1 MNNYDLSLVYRIYPG
16 IAKKNKPVIYPNDK
30 YKMSN
35 ICINS
40 LKGALGSMKVKIWV
54 ILDNCPPQYEKLFIK
69 YLSKFDVEFI
79 HLDGKGNYFTF
90 NKQIEIL
97 LNQNDSDVIYFAEDD
112 YLLKPNSLEIAVNFI
127 RNNPTVDFLSI
138 YDSLDYY
145 KMNFHNYN
153 SNYKFHKKIKWKTVS
168 CTTLSFMTTK
178 SNLRKSKW
186 VFDTYSKNR
195 NYDSSL
201 WISLTK
207 MNFFSISSILNFILN
222 KDRDLIR
229 FIKAWIYCWKQ
240 IIFGTKYN
248 LWVPEPSLGIHLED
262 GGITPEFDY
271 IKLTKSIENEIH

>member
-1 MNNYDLSLVYRIYPG
+1 M
-16 IAKKNKPVIYPNDK
+16 
-30 YKMSN
+30 
-35 ICINS
+35 
-40 LKGALGSMKVKIWV
+40 
-54 ILDNCPPQYEKLFIK
+54 
-69 YLSKFDVEFI
+69 
-79 HLDGKGNYFTF
+79 
-90 NKQIEIL
+90 
-97 LNQNDSDVIYFAEDD
+97 NQNNSNTIYFAEDD
-112 YLLKPNSLEIAVNFI
+112 YLLKPKSLEIAVDFI
-127 RNNPTVDFLSI
+127 RNNCNVDFLSI

-186 VFDTYSKNR
+186 VFETYSKNR

-248 LWVPEPSLGIHLED
+248 LWVPEPSLGIHLEE
-262 GGITPEFDY
+262 GGVSPNFD
-271 IKLTKSIENEIH
+271 INAILKVLGNE